1 MQKREAPKEIAKGHE
16 LAWLRLRSDSM
27 PFLTRFFPKPLF
39 PFLHEDFSLLL
50 LGRAG
55 GNGRLRTKSL
65 KGMNSLGF
73 ACAQTACPF

>member
-27 PFLTRFFPKPLF
+27 PFLTRFFPESLF

-55 GNGRLRTKSL
+55 GNGRYGQYYGLVTK
-65 KGMNSLGF
+65 
-73 ACAQTACPF
+73 T

>member
-1 MQKREAPKEIAKGHE
+1 MQKREDPKEIAKGHE

-55 GNGRLRTKSL
+55 GQRAIWAIPRYSDENLIVGSDSVGK
-65 KGMNSLGF
+65 K
-73 ACAQTACPF
+73 

>member
-27 PFLTRFFPKPLF
+27 PFLTRFFPESLF

-55 GNGRLRTKSL
+55 VNGRGWAISRFSDENLIVGRDSVGK
-65 KGMNSLGF
+65 K
-73 ACAQTACPF
+73 